1 MRLKVV
7 AFLISTFPMSAMAGW
22 GFTNKVD
29 DFTDEKVM
37 YAAYSDD
44 EHRIQLSHEGDSV
57 WMFITR
63 KKIGTFE
70 PSGIIELRVDDNKSR
85 TIDPVKSKQLAELLG
100 KTTFQWEPA
109 TVGFLIWHGKED
121 EGCGYVGELLEGKE
135 LKGRYQINSMERD
148 TFKISLEG
156 AKESIIG
163 GLGLTICGK

>member
-7 AFLISTFPMSAMAGW
+7 AFLMSIFPMSAMAGW
-22 GFTNKVD
+22 GFVNKVD

-63 KKIGTFE
+63 KKIGAFE

>member
-29 DFTDEKVM
+29 DFTDEKLM

>member
-1 MRLKVV
+1 MS
-7 AFLISTFPMSAMAGW
+7 IFPMSVMAGW
-22 GFTNKVD
+22 EFVDKVD
-29 DFTDEKVM
+29 DFTDEKVL
-37 YAAYSDD
+37 YAVYSDD

-100 KTTFQWEPA
+100 KTTFEWEPD